1 MPRRSA
7 DTAPGAVTS
16 TVEVRVPF
24 YDTDAMGVVHHARY
38 VHYLELARVRLLE
51 EHHRP
56 YTDYVERGL
65 HFAVTRLGLDYH
77 RGVGFDARLA
87 VTAWLT
93 WVRGASLGVGYAITE
108 NGTPVITAMTEHALV
123 DRAGRPR
130 RIPLEDRRGLQKL
143 VAPGQPG

>member
-1 MPRRSA
+1 M
-7 DTAPGAVTS
+7 
-16 TVEVRVPF
+16 PF

-38 VHYLELARVRLLE
+38 VHYLELVRVRLLE

-87 VTAWLT
+87 VYCSAEATA
-93 WVRGASLGVGYAITE
+93 E
-108 NGTPVITAMTEHALV
+108 NRMLLATCRKGT
-123 DRAGRPR
+123 R
-130 RIPLEDRRGLQKL
+130 KK
-143 VAPGQPG
+143 